1 MSEKT
6 NSSSSVRKL
15 LRVLVAGGVA
25 LAGTAGARAED
36 QPGAAP
42 TEKTDQTKQQQ
53 QPQQPQSDAQKAK
66 AEKDQKDK
74 DAQKKKADE
83 QKKAADSE
91 GGGVKGW

>member
-6 NSSSSVRKL
+6 NASVRKL

-25 LAGTAGARAED
+25 LAGSAGARAED

-42 TEKTDQTKQQQ
+42 TEKTDQAKQQQ
-53 QPQQPQSDAQKAK
+53 QQQSKDDAQKAK

>member
-6 NSSSSVRKL
+6 NPSVRKL

-25 LAGTAGARAED
+25 LAGSSAARAQD
-36 QPGAAP
+36 QQGATQ
-42 TEKTDQTKQQQ
+42 TEKTDKAKQQQQ
-53 QPQQPQSDAQKAK
+53 QPQDDAQKAK
-66 AEKDQKDK
+66 AEQDQKDK